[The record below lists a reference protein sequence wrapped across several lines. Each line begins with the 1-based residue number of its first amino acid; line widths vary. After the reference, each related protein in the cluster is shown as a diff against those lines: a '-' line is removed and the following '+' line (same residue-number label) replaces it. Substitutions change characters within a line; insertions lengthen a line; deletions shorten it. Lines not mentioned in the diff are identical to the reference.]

1 MISNNR
7 ITHIDKN
14 GDTSTQ
20 TVNNPTYDIF
30 GNVVADN
37 RPGTAADMTYTYDT
51 LHGWLTGISSPCGF
65 SEQLQRETATNTQYS
80 GNIGR
85 MLWRNTANGEQHK
98 YDYTYDS
105 PGRLTSSQRIIGSV
119 LLITYQDK

>member
-30 GNVVADN
+30 GNVIADN

-51 LHGWLTGISSPCGF
+51 LHGWLTGISSPSGF
-65 SEQLQRETATNTQYS
+65 SEQLQLIT
-80 GNIGR
+80 
-85 MLWRNTANGEQHK
+85 
-98 YDYTYDS
+98 
-105 PGRLTSSQRIIGSV
+105 GSV
-119 LLITYQDK
+119 PLITYQDVTLVISGDGSSDHFPEAMF